1 MFETNTV
8 ISYVLQLKGNYHAL
22 ISILDLSGNFNGG
35 AKW

>member
-8 ISYVLQLKGNYHAL
+8 ISYVQLKGNYHAL

-35 AKW
+35 AK